1 MSRARRTRCDL
12 AAEQGSLLV
21 EVMIG
26 ALMLAITTFAVLSG
40 LDGAQKTGRV
50 NKERSVSATLAQ
62 QDIERLRSYPI
73 TALSNFSQ
81 TRSVNVAGVAYS
93 VQSDT
98 EWVRDASG
106 VLNCTDDTAQADYL
120 KISSTVRS
128 PAQSNPVK
136 EVSLLTPAA
145 GAFSTTAGTLVVKI
159 TNRNGVALGGVSV
172 SLSGPGSYSDT
183 TNSEGCAIFGY
194 IPAGDYDVD
203 LPGRVSWGGDNSS
216 TSQATVVAAKTSLKQ
231 LEMEVPASLRAHLQK
246 PDGSAATWAEIQV
259 ANAKL
264 PGGTRDFGV
273 GSPVTAID
281 ATGLFPFLDGYGVY
295 AGTCAKNNPSFWDPT
310 YFQTSGKG
318 FVTLNP
324 ADFLKDV
331 NVQMG
336 VLTVNVKNSTGTT
349 NQVGARVTFRQGDSG
364 TGCTPNQLMWNT
376 VTDSGGNATAVLP
389 MGTYRLCASTVS
401 GGNHRLR
408 QSGVS
413 GQPAHPILR
422 PPSSLSP
429 ATVNF
434 FLPNNSSSGSGC
446 SQAAVA
452 SP

>member
-1 MSRARRTRCDL
+1 ML
-12 AAEQGSLLV
+12 I
-21 EVMIG
+21 EVMVG
-26 ALMLAITTFAVLSG
+26 AIVLAISTFAVLNG

-81 TRSVNVAGVAYS
+81 TRNVSVAGVQYTVAS
-93 VQSDT
+93 ET

-128 PAQSNPVK
+128 PQQTTPVK

-145 GAFSTTAGTLVVKI
+145 GAFSNTAGTLVVKI
-159 TNRNGVALGGVSV
+159 TNRDGVPLGGVTV
-172 SLSGPGSYSDT
+172 SLTGPSSYSDT

-203 LPGRVSWGGDNSS
+203 VPGRVSWGGDNSS

-231 LEMEVPASLRAHLQK
+231 LEMETPASLRAHLQR
-246 PDGSAATWAEIQV
+246 PDGTAAQWTEIQV

-264 PGGTRDFGV
+264 PGGTRDFVV
-273 GSPVTAID
+273 GAPATAID

-295 AGTCAKNNPSFWDPT
+295 AGTCARNNPSFWDPT

-318 FVTLNP
+318 FVTLDP
-324 ADFLKDV
+324 GDFLKDV

-336 VLTVNVKNSTGTT
+336 LLTVNVKNSS
-349 NQVGARVTFRQGDSG
+349 NANVNGARVTFRQGDNATGCNLDLLMANLVTGSSG
-364 TGCTPNQLMWNT
+364 T
-376 VTDSGGNATAVLP
+376 VSAVLP
-389 MGTYRLCASTVS
+389 MGTYRICVS
-401 GGNHRLR
+401 GTSSGSTRFR
-408 QSGVS
+408 QSGAS

-422 PPSSLSP
+422 PQSLSP
-429 ATVNF
+429 PTVNF
-434 FLPNNSSSGSGC
+434 TLPSSGSTGSC
-446 SQAAVA
+446 STA
-452 SP
+452 SDTSP

>member
-1 MSRARRTRCDL
+1 ML
-12 AAEQGSLLV
+12 I

-26 ALMLAITTFAVLSG
+26 ALILATTSFAVLNG

-73 TALSNFSQ
+73 PALSNFSQ
-81 TRSVNVAGVAYS
+81 LRSVNVAGVNYA

-128 PAQSNPVK
+128 PAQTTPVR

-145 GAFSTTAGTLVVKI
+145 GSFSTTAGTLVVKL
-159 TNRNGVALGGVSV
+159 TDRNNAPLAGVSV
-172 SLSGPGSYSDT
+172 SLSGTASYSDT

-194 IPAGDYDVD
+194 ITAGDYDVD
-203 LPGRVSWGGDNSS
+203 VPGRVSWGGDNSL

-231 LEMEVPASLRAHLQK
+231 LEVDAPASLRAHLMK
-246 PDGSAATWAEIQV
+246 PDGSAATWSEIQA

-264 PGGTRDFGV
+264 PGGIRDFT
-273 GSPVTAID
+273 SATAVTSID

-295 AGTCAKNNPSFWDPT
+295 AGGCAKNNPSYWDPT
-310 YFQTSGKG
+310 YFSSSGKG
-318 FVTLNP
+318 FVTLAPSDN
-324 ADFLKDV
+324 LKDV

-336 VLTVNVKNSTGTT
+336 VVNVNVKNSASA
-349 NQVGARVTFRQGDSG
+349 VLSGARVVLRQADSG
-364 TGCTPNQLMWNT
+364 TGCNVDLLMANLT
-376 VTDSGGNATAVLP
+376 TDAAGSASAVLP
-389 MGTYRLCASTVS
+389 FGTYSVCASGTSNGSTRFRLS
-401 GGNHRLR
+401 GA
-408 QSGVS
+408 S
-413 GQPAHPILR
+413 GQPAHPRITPAALT
-422 PPSSLSP
+422 PATINFTLPSSGATGSCSVVADTSP
-429 ATVNF
+429 
-434 FLPNNSSSGSGC
+434 
-446 SQAAVA
+446 
-452 SP
+452 